1 MRNKILLG
9 LVLMMFIAVPAMAVP
24 VGISVSG
31 GALGTVV
38 TLDPFGNVLSVAA
51 DNMDITYTINMSTD
65 TTALITDPMGFS
77 YYDNL
82 VATISFAG
90 TFETI
95 DPVTGLP
102 VIAVVNEL
110 NVAIAELLYASDAFS
125 IGYAPL
131 LLGAGDA
138 ILVPG
143 AAPMNMVASNAI
155 YTETYNYTNVAFTLA
170 GGLYVGNTMIFEAP
184 PIIGYKWDP
193 NFPQNPNPEPIYEVI
208 VAKVMVPEPS
218 IFMLFGAGLL
228 GLGLLRK
235 KM

>member
-1 MRNKILLG
+1 MRSKILLG
-9 LVLMMFIAVPAMAVP
+9 LVLMMFVAVPAMAVP

-38 TLDPFGNVLSVAA
+38 TLDAFGNVLSVAA
-51 DNMDITYTINMSTD
+51 DNMDIAYTISM
-65 TTALITDPMGFS
+65 TADSAALVVDPVFGS

-95 DPVTGLP
+95 DPVTGLAVITP
-102 VIAVVNEL
+102 VNQVN
-110 NVAIAELLYASDAFS
+110 VGIAELLYASDFFS

-131 LLGAGDA
+131 LTGTGDA
-138 ILVPG
+138 IIVPG
-143 AAPMNMVASNAI
+143 PMNMVASNAI

-170 GGLYVGNTMIFEAP
+170 SGLYVGNTMIFEAA
-184 PIIGYKWDP
+184 PIIGFKWDP
-193 NFPQNPNPEPIYEVI
+193 NFPQNPNPEPIYELI
-208 VAKVMVPEPS
+208 VAKVIVPEPS